1 MIHHLDFLIWML
13 GFPVADAVSDWIIA
27 KAKNKKPRGELDGY
41 QSTAILLIWFGVGY
55 LLY

>member
-13 GFPVADAVSDWIIA
+13 GFPVSDAVSDWIIA
-27 KAKNKKPRGELDGY
+27 KAKNKPRRELDSY
-41 QSTAILLIWFGVGY
+41 QMFIILLMWFVIGY